1 MRIKKKLSKST
12 LSGSVFGALLLVS
25 WQLLSAFIYPDLGQA
40 TSFDG
45 AWRLV
50 KTSDAQRTA
59 SEVVKIIADNTF
71 TFADYDQKQ
80 KQFFGAGGGIFKQD
94 KNTYTE
100 TFEYYTP
107 DSGRVGTALTYKY
120 ALKGNTLQLVS
131 TQKNRKIEETWERI
145 DADTDA
151 PLFGAWRIRER
162 ETQAGQM
169 SVMQRGPRKTIKWLS
184 GSRFQWAAINT
195 QTKQFF
201 GTGGGTYTLQNGKYT
216 ENIQFFSRDANRV
229 CSQVTFDYEVKNS
242 DWHHRGLSTAGN
254 KIYEIWA
261 RGK

>member
-1 MRIKKKLSKST
+1 MKLSKPT
-12 LSGSVFGALLLVS
+12 LSGIILGGILLLS
-25 WQLLSAFIYPDLGQA
+25 WQLFSAFIYPDLGQT
-40 TSFDG
+40 TSLNG

-59 SEVVKIIADNTF
+59 PEVVKIIADNSF
-71 TFADYDQKQ
+71 TFADYDGKQ
-80 KQFFGAGGGIFKQD
+80 KQFLGAGGGIIKQD

-100 TFEYYTP
+100 TLEYFTQ
-107 DSGRVGTALTYKY
+107 DSSQVGTALTYKY
-120 ALKGNTLQLVS
+120 TIKGNTLQLVS
-131 TQKNRKIEETWERI
+131 TQNNRKIEETWERI
-145 DADTDA
+145 DAGTDA

-162 ETQAGQM
+162 ETKPGQM

-229 CSQVTFDYEVKNS
+229 GAQVTFDYEVKNN

-261 RGK
+261 REK

>member
-1 MRIKKKLSKST
+1 MKRKLLDPI
-12 LSGSVFGALLLVS
+12 LSGIMAGVLLLVS
-25 WQLLSAFIYPDLGQA
+25 WPLLSAFIRPDLGQT
-40 TSFDG
+40 TSLNG

-59 SEVVKIIADNTF
+59 PDVVKIIADNAF
-71 TFADYDQKQ
+71 TFADYNEKQ
-80 KQFFGAGGGIFKQD
+80 KQFLGAGGGTFKQD

-100 TFEYYTP
+100 TLEYFTQ
-107 DSGRVGTALTYKY
+107 DSSRVGTALTYKY
-120 ALKGNTLQLVS
+120 TVKGNTLQLVS
-131 TQKNRKIEETWERI
+131 AQTNRPLQETWQRI
-145 DADTDA
+145 DAGTDA

-162 ETQAGQM
+162 ETQPGQM

-184 GSRFQWAAINT
+184 GTRFQWAAINT

-216 ENIQFFSRDANRV
+216 EHIQFFSRDAQRV
-229 CSQVTFDYEVKNS
+229 GAQVTFDCEVKNS

-261 RGK
+261 REK